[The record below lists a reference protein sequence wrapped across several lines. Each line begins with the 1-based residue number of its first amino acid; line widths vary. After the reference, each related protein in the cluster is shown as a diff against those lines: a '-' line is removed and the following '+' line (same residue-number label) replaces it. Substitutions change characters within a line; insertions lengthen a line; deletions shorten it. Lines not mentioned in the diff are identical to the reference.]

1 MRSLIGNKSVIFFMF
16 IAIFFGD
23 YALSQN
29 VLKSIVPRTQII
41 TQNNKNSEQFLEK
54 KFLSKVLVESSI
66 WPKVRISNSG
76 MIDKLSDNVIMALSK
91 SKNKKETRI
100 YIMGNTVPI
109 FKSVVPR
116 TRPL

>member
-41 TQNNKNSEQFLEK
+41 TQNNKNSEQFYFAQRLLK
-54 KFLSKVLVESSI
+54 I
-66 WPKVRISNSG
+66 
-76 MIDKLSDNVIMALSK
+76 
-91 SKNKKETRI
+91 
-100 YIMGNTVPI
+100 
-109 FKSVVPR
+109 
-116 TRPL
+116 